1 MLYFMKGRLTVEV
14 GASQELDIMGPAP
27 GCEAGVTHAGVAGLA
42 EVSRLL
48 GRTNILLVI
57 ALSSP
62 LPNLGLRFLQLKFW
76 HLWHAHSVLDI
87 IFWRL
92 NK

>member
-1 MLYFMKGRLTVEV
+1 MGFNEDQQDAFVALIVQQYIDKKKFQHTS
-14 GASQELDIMGPAP
+14 SQTA
-27 GCEAGVTHAGVAGLA
+27 AGVAGLA

-48 GRTNILLVI
+48 WRTNILLVI
-57 ALSSP
+57 GLSSP

>member
-1 MLYFMKGRLTVEV
+1 MKVRLTVEV
-14 GASQELDIMGPAP
+14 GAAQELDIVRPAP
-27 GCEAGVTHAGVAGLA
+27 GCEAGVAYAGIACLA

-48 GRTNILLVI
+48 GRTHILLVI
-57 ALSSP
+57 GLSAP
-62 LPNLGLRFLQLKFW
+62 LSDLGLRFLQLKFR